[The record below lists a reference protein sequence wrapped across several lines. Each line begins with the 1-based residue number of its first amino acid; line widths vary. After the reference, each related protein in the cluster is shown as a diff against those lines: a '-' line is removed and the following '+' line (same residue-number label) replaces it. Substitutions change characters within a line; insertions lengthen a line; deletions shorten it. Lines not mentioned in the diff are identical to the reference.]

1 MHIDLLAERIWEL
14 LKTSAVPRNPYS
26 NDGIYVISTS
36 IIRRELELPGRYS
49 IVIGMAMSLLEALGR
64 IKIVERRNRKNHIPT
79 KYYFIFQS
87 S

>member
-36 IIRRELELPGRYS
+36 IIRRKLELPGRYS

-64 IKIVERRNRKNHIPT
+64 NRKNHIRT